1 MDISPPSP
9 IYMCV
14 WWWRGYPTS
23 GGVLP
28 VFGCHFGF
36 CRAKKMKRAHSSY
49 AHRPG
54 SPRPQICPDW
64 VQMWVQQSG
73 LMPICPGNQAHL
85 RHEVVG
91 LLTPCLYVRGVYALP
106 FDRQLGLGVLLDL
119 GRVTKLSEPCQS
131 NTAVGITVAGGV

>member
-9 IYMCV
+9 IYVCGV
-14 WWWRGYPTS
+14 WRGYLIS

-36 CRAKKMKRAHSSY
+36 CRAKKCNAPTPHM
-49 AHRPG
+49 PIG
-54 SPRPQICPDW
+54 SAAQHHYPDW

-73 LMPICPGNQAHL
+73 LMPICPGSQARF

-91 LLTPCLYVRGVYALP
+91 LLTPCLYVRGVHALP
-106 FDRQLGLGVLLDL
+106 FDSQLRLALRLNL
-119 GRVTKLSEPCQS
+119 GRVAKLSQS
-131 NTAVGITVAGGV
+131 GESNAAVGIAIAGGVKGL